1 MLTLPFTVA
10 VFMVRSFTA
19 EQGAAAAAPGGDAA
33 GYEAHVGRLTG
44 MLVSSLCLC
53 MLCVCVCLL
62 VLELTNNNHSGLLPC
77 TFPPQA
83 AVYSLAQLTTSY
95 AWGVASDA
103 VGRKVC
109 LCVCVT
115 CVCVARF
122 LSHTH
127 THTHIGTVNRA

>member
-53 MLCVCVCLL
+53 MLCVYLI
-62 VLELTNNNHSGLLPC
+62 VLELTNNNRSGLLPC

-109 LCVCVT
+109 LCVCVRH
-115 CVCVARF
+115 VCMCGALSLAHAR
-122 LSHTH
+122 TH
-127 THTHIGTVNRA
+127 THTLGR